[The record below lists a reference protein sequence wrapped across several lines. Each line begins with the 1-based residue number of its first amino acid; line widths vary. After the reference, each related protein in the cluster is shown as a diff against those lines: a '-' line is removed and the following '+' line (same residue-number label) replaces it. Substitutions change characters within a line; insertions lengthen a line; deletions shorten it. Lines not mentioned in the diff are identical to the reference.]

1 MTHSCCV
8 THNKQIASLGTES
21 FKLEVR
27 CLGRLTRLVSNEV
40 LCALPPLITSVTS
53 AIFKAELKFLMLS
66 VNYTSLPAIATLS
79 HQCHL
84 HLPFY
89 NLIRC
94 SFFTGHHSG
103 VGRWLMKHSLE
114 FSICCSILPI
124 QASQGMCFLLKH
136 YTSGMQKTFSIL
148 CSSLHDVALICHI

>member
-1 MTHSCCV
+1 MFCYTQQ
-8 THNKQIASLGTES
+8 TASLGTES

-27 CLGRLTRLVSNEV
+27 CLGRLTRLVSNQV
-40 LCALPPLITSVTS
+40 LCSLSSLMTSVTS

-66 VNYTSLPAIATLS
+66 VNYTSLPEIAALS

-94 SFFTGHHSG
+94 SFFTGHHSV

-124 QASQGMCFLLKH
+124 QASQGMYFLLKH
-136 YTSGMQKTFSIL
+136 YTLGMQKTFS
-148 CSSLHDVALICHI
+148 CAPACMMQH